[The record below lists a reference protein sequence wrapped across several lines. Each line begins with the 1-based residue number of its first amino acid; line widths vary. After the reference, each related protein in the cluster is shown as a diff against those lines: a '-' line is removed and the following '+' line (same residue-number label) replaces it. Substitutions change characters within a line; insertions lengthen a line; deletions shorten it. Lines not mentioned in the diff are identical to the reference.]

1 MLASLSTTKR
11 AVIVDVQLNASAK
24 SALKALTLP
33 AVGITRMLGA
43 SRAATLVFRNSS
55 SSSSGDGSS
64 YHTAGRSNASR
75 RHRRSKSW
83 ASMDS
88 LADLNIPLSPGQ
100 ALERLLLESWMV
112 AG

>member
-1 MLASLSTTKR
+1 MLTSLSPTQRT
-11 AVIVDVQLNASAK
+11 VIVDVQLNASIKGACK
-24 SALKALTLP
+24 ALKRP
-33 AVGITRMLGA
+33 SYCITRMLGA

-55 SSSSGDGSS
+55 SSNEGDGSS
-64 YHTAGRSNASR
+64 YHAAGRSNASK

>member
-1 MLASLSTTKR
+1 MLASLSPTKR
-11 AVIVDVQLNASAK
+11 TVIVDVQLNASAK
-24 SALKALTLP
+24 NAVKALKHP
-33 AVGITRMLGA
+33 KVCITKMLGA

-55 SSSSGDGSS
+55 SSNGGDGSS
-64 YHTAGRSNASR
+64 YHTAGRSNASG